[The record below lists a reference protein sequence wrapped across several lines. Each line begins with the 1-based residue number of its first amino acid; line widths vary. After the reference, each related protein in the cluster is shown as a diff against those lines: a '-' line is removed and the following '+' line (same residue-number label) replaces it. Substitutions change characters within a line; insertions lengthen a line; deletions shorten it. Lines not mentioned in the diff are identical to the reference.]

1 MFLSPSKL
9 RVLILSTLAILML
22 TAQTCRDV
30 PPEDDCDD
38 PGIVCHSLEVSRHT
52 STNLTDERTDEI
64 LADATEA
71 AREDDGA
78 GDVACE
84 VVLGRAGPV
93 TTFSQGNGIVNSST
107 DFATIIGLPG
117 HVKVVNQ
124 INWCGTFSP
133 NIIGCAPL
141 GGVSL
146 AVVRFTANQEGIL
159 WLHEFGHNETLNHRN
174 SPTRAVMF
182 PSIGVD
188 HDILN
193 ATECTALR
201 QPIAQTPITDAG
213 DAQVEAAS
221 VEEFVRRIYYH
232 GLPYQAATRY
242 DSSAVPTLVDMLSD
256 ERDQPYWPNIVAL
269 MGIVGDDTAV
279 DTLESFISAE
289 GELVSYERYRAVST
303 AVVALGYLANRA
315 RSDRAIDYL
324 AGGLSLDSW
333 NERVQ
338 WTSPYHETDAARN
351 VELAQL
357 SIIGLALSG
366 RESGRAAL
374 RTLEAGPPDSPVI
387 AAAGG
392 LLAEA
397 IEAHGKITAQG
408 LDEYYSESG
417 R

>member
-1 MFLSPSKL
+1 MSLSQSRL
-9 RVLILSTLAILML
+9 RLLIFSPLAILIL
-22 TAQTCRDV
+22 TAQTCHDV
-30 PPEDDCDD
+30 EVCDD
-38 PGIVCHSLEVSRHT
+38 PGVVCHLLEVSRHT
-52 STNLTDERTDEI
+52 STNLTDERADEI
-64 LADATEA
+64 FADATQA

-78 GDVACE
+78 GDVACK
-84 VVLGRAGPV
+84 VVMRRDGPV
-93 TTFSQGNGIVNSST
+93 ATFSQGSGIVNSSAY
-107 DFATIIGLPG
+107 FATIIDLPG

-124 INWCGTFSP
+124 INWCDTFSP
-133 NIIGCAPL
+133 NIIGCAPI

-159 WLHEFGHNETLNHRN
+159 WLHEFGHNQTLNHRN

-201 QPIAQTPITDAG
+201 QPIAETLITDAG

-242 DSSAVPTLVDMLSD
+242 DSSAVPTLVNMLSD

-269 MGIVGDDTAV
+269 LGIVGDDAAV
-279 DTLESFISAE
+279 DTLESFIEAD
-289 GELVSYERYRAVST
+289 GELVSYERYRAAST
-303 AVVALGYLANRA
+303 AVVAFGYLANRA

-324 AGGLSLDSW
+324 AGGLSPDSW
-333 NERVQ
+333 DDRVQ
-338 WTSPYHETDAARN
+338 WTSPYHETNAARN

-366 RESGRAAL
+366 RESGLAAL
-374 RTLEAGPPDSPVI
+374 RNLQAGPPDSPVM

-397 IEAHGKITAQG
+397 IEAHGEIGEKG
-408 LDEYYSESG
+408 LDGYYSESG

>member
-1 MFLSPSKL
+1 MKFLVWSP
-9 RVLILSTLAILML
+9 LAILIL
-22 TAQTCRDV
+22 TAQTCGDGDV
-30 PPEDDCDD
+30 EPPLLDCDD
-38 PGIVCHSLEVSRHT
+38 PGLVCHSLEVSRHT
-52 STNLTDERTDEI
+52 STNLTDERADEI
-64 LADATEA
+64 LADATRA

-84 VVLGRAGPV
+84 VVLRRDVPV
-93 TTFSQGNGIVNSST
+93 TTFSQGSGIVNSSA

-124 INWCGTFSP
+124 INWCGAFSP
-133 NIIGCAPL
+133 NIIGCAPV
-141 GGVSL
+141 GGASL

-201 QPIAQTPITDAG
+201 QPIAVTLTTDAG
-213 DAQVEAAS
+213 GSEVEAAS

-232 GLPYQAATRY
+232 GLPFEAATRY
-242 DSSAVPTLVDMLSD
+242 DGLAVPTLVDMLSD
-256 ERDQPYWPNIVAL
+256 ERDEPYWANIVAL
-269 MGIVGDDTAV
+269 LGIVGDDATV
-279 DTLESFISAE
+279 DTLESFIGADE
-289 GELVSYERYRAVST
+289 EPVSPEWYRAAST
-303 AVVALGYLANRA
+303 AVVAFGYLANRA
-315 RSDRAIDYL
+315 GSDRAIDYL
-324 AGGLSLDSW
+324 AGGLSPDNW
-333 NERVQ
+333 NDRVQ
-338 WTSPYHETDAARN
+338 WTSPFHETNADRN

-366 RESGRAAL
+366 RESGLAAL
-374 RTLEAGPPDSPVI
+374 RDLQAGPPDSEI
-387 AAAGG
+387 MAAAGG

-397 IEAHGKITAQG
+397 IEAHGEIGEKG
-408 LDEYYSESG
+408 LDGYYSESG